1 MSLRARYVCF
11 VVLGALFE
19 HLPERLGT
27 ALTQSVAGL
36 LARMRRFEHAA
47 LRENLTMALRGGAA
61 LPLDP
66 AVLDRY
72 VGRALRGYARY
83 WAEGAKLPAI
93 TPSRVSARLR
103 IVEGERH
110 LADAVATGRGVI
122 LALPHVGSW
131 EWGGAFLADM
141 GWPMTA
147 VAERLD
153 PPELFDWFAKKRVDM
168 GLQIVP
174 LDEGAGGSIAR
185 VLREG
190 GVVGLLCDRDIQ
202 DNGIEVELFGRATTV
217 PAGPATLALRT
228 GALLLCTAVYS
239 GPGRDHHV
247 VITPPLDTE
256 RRGKL
261 REDVARV
268 TQEVTEELGWLIRRA
283 PEQWHVLQP
292 IWPAA

>member
-1 MSLRARYVCF
+1 VSLRARYVCF